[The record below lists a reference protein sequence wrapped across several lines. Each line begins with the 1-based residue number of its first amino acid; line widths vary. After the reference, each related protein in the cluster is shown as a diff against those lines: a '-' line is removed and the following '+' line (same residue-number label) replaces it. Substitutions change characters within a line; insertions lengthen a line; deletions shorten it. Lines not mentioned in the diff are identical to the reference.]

1 MAGAISIMI
10 VILTIGILVDM
21 GFNQVNGVIRRRWGL
36 VDTGNG
42 T

>member
-1 MAGAISIMI
+1 
-10 VILTIGILVDM
+10 VDM
-21 GFNQVNGVIRRRWGL
+21 GFNQVNGLIRRRWGL